1 MAVNKQIRSEYIKN
15 LMEDKEELNKS
26 LVETTKE
33 TLKEIVDE
41 AVNKNLRSLIS
52 EADDDDDFEEEEVNT
67 DDLTPTDDELK
78 GEESAEDAA
87 EDSEPDVAGGEDEFS
102 EPDVAGGENEFSEP
116 DVAGDDEEVWSSL
129 EQYKDEDGEY
139 DLTSMADDD
148 VVKVLKV
155 MKPEDGDGVRVVK
168 KDDGNITLIDDE
180 NDTEY
185 LIVIGDDD
193 EEAGELGESV
203 VNEGNVDLGYTDNYQ
218 DKTAMTMDPD
228 DGEKTRKWNAGT
240 PTGNGK
246 RWVGNKGDMSP
257 YNENVNEADCE
268 GDECLVEIELDD
280 DMDECGMTEGATS
293 VAQDGPNYRGASKAH
308 VPSNDKP
315 TRTAREGSEAG
326 EFIKPTTENPYES
339 VDRKVDAITEENK
352 QLKQIAGQLKESL
365 NDACVINA
373 SLGKIIKLVTE
384 NTTTREEKLN
394 IINRFNDVKSVEE
407 SKKLYEA
414 ISEELKRQHPINNGV
429 NAVAEPQQLSES
441 KKNVVETP
449 LYESTELSDTI
460 SLMKRL
466 DKIK

>member
-26 LVETTKE
+26 LIETTKE
-33 TLKEIVDE
+33 TLKGIVDE

-52 EADDDDDFEEEEVNT
+52 EADDDDDFEEEEV
-67 DDLTPTDDELK
+67 DSKDLTPSDEELNGDK
-78 GEESAEDAA
+78 ESADDAA
-87 EDSEPDVAGGEDEFS
+87 DTSDTDTAGGEDEFSEPDVAGGEDEFS
-102 EPDVAGGENEFSEP
+102 EPDT
-116 DVAGDDEEVWSSL
+116 AGDEDEVWSSL

-168 KDDGNITLIDDE
+168 KDDGNLKLIDDE

-185 LIVIGDDD
+185 LIVLNDDD
-193 EEAGELGESV
+193 EDEAEIEVELGESV

-228 DGEKTRKWNAGT
+228 DGAKTRKWNAGT

-257 YNENVNEADCE
+257 FNEQVNEGDCE
-268 GDECLVEIELDD
+268 DGECIVEIE
-280 DMDECGMTEGATS
+280 MDECGDAPMEESAMTMSNKRTDRE
-293 VAQDGPNYRGASKAH
+293 PNMEDNGHERERRHRNRTGVNPTMNK
-308 VPSNDKP
+308 SN
-315 TRTAREGSEAG
+315 
-326 EFIKPTTENPYES
+326 ES
-339 VDRKVDAITEENK
+339 IDRKVSAITNENK
-352 QLKQIAGQLKESL
+352 QLKDIAGQLKESL

-394 IINRFNDVKSVEE
+394 IINRFNDVKTVEE
-407 SKKLYEA
+407 SKKLYET

-429 NAVAEPQQLSES
+429 TEAMGNQQLSES
-441 KKNVVETP
+441 RKNVVETP
-449 LYESTELSDTI
+449 LYESKELSDTI
-460 SLMKRL
+460 SLMHRVDNLGK
-466 DKIK
+466 

>member
-15 LMEDKEELNKS
+15 LMEDKDELNKS
-26 LVETTKE
+26 FVETTKE
-33 TLKEIVDE
+33 TLREIVDE
-41 AVNKNLRSLIS
+41 AVNKNLRSLIA
-52 EADDDDDFEEEEVNT
+52 EADDDDDNEFEEEEVDST
-67 DDLTPTDDELK
+67 DLTPSDEELK
-78 GEESAEDAA
+78 GDEESADDSVED
-87 EDSEPDVAGGEDEFS
+87 PDTDIAGGEDEFS
-102 EPDVAGGENEFSEP
+102 EPDN
-116 DVAGDDEEVWSSL
+116 AGDEDDVWSSL

-139 DLTSMADDD
+139 DLTNMASDD

-155 MKPEDGDGVRVVK
+155 MKPEDGDGVRVIK

-180 NDTEY
+180 NDAEY
-185 LIVIGDDD
+185 LIVLDDGGD
-193 EEAGELGESV
+193 ASYELGESV

-257 YNENVNEADCE
+257 YNQKVNEGDCE
-268 GDECLVEIELDD
+268 GDECLVEIELEDG
-280 DMDECGMTEGATS
+280 MDECGGMIDEHSGPEGFVGKNSTAKTHHNTNEVPETPRNGS
-293 VAQDGPNYRGASKAH
+293 EGGEHVKPTSKARYS
-308 VPSNDKP
+308 SN
-315 TRTAREGSEAG
+315 
-326 EFIKPTTENPYES
+326 ES
-339 VDRKVDAITEENK
+339 IDRKVNAITDENK

-394 IINRFNDVKSVEE
+394 IINRFNDVKTVEE

-414 ISEELKRQHPINNGV
+414 ISEELKRQHPINKGV
-429 NAVAEPQQLSES
+429 NEVMGNQQLSES
-441 KKNVVETP
+441 KKTVVETP
-449 LYESTELSDTI
+449 LYESTELSETI
-460 SLMKRL
+460 SLMHRL
-466 DKIK
+466 DSIK

>member
-15 LMEDKEELNKS
+15 LMEDKDELNKS
-26 LVETTKE
+26 FVETTKE
-33 TLKEIVDE
+33 TLREIVDE

-52 EADDDDDFEEEEVNT
+52 EADDDNDFEEEEV
-67 DDLTPTDDELK
+67 DSKDLTPSDEELK
-78 GEESAEDAA
+78 GDKESADDAA
-87 EDSEPDVAGGEDEFS
+87 DTSDTDTAGGEDEFSEPDVAGGEDEFS
-102 EPDVAGGENEFSEP
+102 EPDT
-116 DVAGDDEEVWSSL
+116 AGDEDEVWSSL

-139 DLTSMADDD
+139 DLTSMASDD

-155 MKPEDGDGVRVVK
+155 MKPEDGDGVRVIK

-180 NDTEY
+180 NDAEY
-185 LIVIGDDD
+185 LIVLDDGED
-193 EEAGELGESV
+193 ESYELGESV

-228 DGEKTRKWNAGT
+228 DGAKTRKWNAGT

-257 YNENVNEADCE
+257 YNQKVNEGDCD
-268 GDECLVEIELDD
+268 GDECLVEIELED
-280 DMDECGMTEGATS
+280 DMDECGVTEKVETMANGSRTI
-293 VAQDGPNYRGASKAH
+293 QDLHHEKNGQPRHDRHRMNGHNAYSEETNE
-308 VPSNDKP
+308 SIDKQV
-315 TRTAREGSEAG
+315 
-326 EFIKPTTENPYES
+326 N
-339 VDRKVDAITEENK
+339 AITNENK

-365 NDACVINA
+365 NEACVINA

-407 SKKLYEA
+407 CKKLYES
-414 ISEELKRQHPINNGV
+414 ISEELKRQHPINKGV
-429 NAVAEPQQLSES
+429 NEVMGNQQLSES
-441 KKNVVETP
+441 KKTVVETP

-460 SLMKRL
+460 SLMHRL
-466 DKIK
+466 DSIK

>member
-15 LMEDKEELNKS
+15 LMEDKDELNKS
-26 LVETTKE
+26 FVETTKE

-52 EADDDDDFEEEEVNT
+52 EADEDDFEEEEV
-67 DDLTPTDDELK
+67 DSKDLTPTDDELK
-78 GEESAEDAA
+78 GDEGSADDSAD
-87 EDSEPDVAGGEDEFS
+87 DSEPDVAGGDDEFS
-102 EPDVAGGENEFSEP
+102 EPDVAGEEGEYSEP
-116 DVAGDDEEVWSSL
+116 DTAGDDDEVWSSL

-139 DLTSMADDD
+139 DLTSMASDD

-155 MKPEDGDGVRVVK
+155 MKPEDGDGVRVIK

-185 LIVIGDDD
+185 LIVIGDDED
-193 EEAGELGESV
+193 GEYGELGESV

-228 DGEKTRKWNAGT
+228 DGAKTRKWNAGT

-257 YNENVNEADCE
+257 YNQKVNEGDCE
-268 GDECLVEIELDD
+268 DGECIVEIE
-280 DMDECGMTEGATS
+280 MDECGDVPMDESAMTMSNKRTDRE
-293 VAQDGPNYRGASKAH
+293 PNMEDNGHERERRHRNRTG
-308 VPSNDKP
+308 VNP
-315 TRTAREGSEAG
+315 TMNKT
-326 EFIKPTTENPYES
+326 NES
-339 VDRKVDAITEENK
+339 IDSRVSAITNENK
-352 QLKQIAGQLKESL
+352 QLKDIAGQLKESL

-394 IINRFNDVKSVEE
+394 IINRFNDVKTVEE
-407 SKKLYEA
+407 GKKLYET
-414 ISEELKRQHPINNGV
+414 ISEELKRQHPINKGV
-429 NAVAEPQQLSES
+429 DAVANPQQISES
-441 KKNVVETP
+441 KKTVVETP

-460 SLMKRL
+460 SLMHRL
-466 DKIK
+466 DNIK

>member
-26 LVETTKE
+26 LIETTKE
-33 TLKEIVDE
+33 TLKGIVDE

-52 EADDDDDFEEEEVNT
+52 EADEDDFEEEEVSSE
-67 DDLTPTDDELK
+67 DLTPTDDELK
-78 GEESAEDAA
+78 DDEESTDDSVDEVDVETDADT
-87 EDSEPDVAGGEDEFS
+87 EGEVE
-102 EPDVAGGENEFSEP
+102 
-116 DVAGDDEEVWSSL
+116 GDDEDVWGSL

-168 KDDGNITLIDDE
+168 KDDGNLKLIDDE
-180 NDTEY
+180 NDAEY
-185 LIVIGDDD
+185 LIVLNDDEDDD
-193 EEAGELGESV
+193 ETEIEIELGESV

-228 DGEKTRKWNAGT
+228 DGAKTRKWNAGT

-257 YNENVNEADCE
+257 FNEQVNEGDCE
-268 GDECLVEIELDD
+268 DGECIVEIE
-280 DMDECGMTEGATS
+280 MDECGDAPMEESAMTMSNKRTDRE
-293 VAQDGPNYRGASKAH
+293 PNMEDNGHERERRHRNRTGVNPTMNKANESIGYR
-308 VPSNDKP
+308 VN
-315 TRTAREGSEAG
+315 
-326 EFIKPTTENPYES
+326 
-339 VDRKVDAITEENK
+339 AITNENK
-352 QLKQIAGQLKESL
+352 QLKGIAGQLKESL

-394 IINRFNDVKSVEE
+394 IINRFNDVKTVEE
-407 SKKLYEA
+407 SKKLYET

-429 NAVAEPQQLSES
+429 TEAMGNQQLSES
-441 KKNVVETP
+441 RKNVVETP
-449 LYESTELSDTI
+449 LYESKELSDTI
-460 SLMKRL
+460 SLMHRVDNLGK
-466 DKIK
+466 

>member
-1 MAVNKQIRSEYIKN
+1 
-15 LMEDKEELNKS
+15 MEDKDELNKS
-26 LVETTKE
+26 FVETTKE

-52 EADDDDDFEEEEVNT
+52 EADEDDFEEEEV
-67 DDLTPTDDELK
+67 DSKDLTPTDDELK
-78 GEESAEDAA
+78 GDEGSADDSAD
-87 EDSEPDVAGGEDEFS
+87 DSEPDVAGGDDEFS
-102 EPDVAGGENEFSEP
+102 EPDVAGEDGEYSEP
-116 DVAGDDEEVWSSL
+116 DTAGDDDEVWSSL

-139 DLTSMADDD
+139 DLTSMASDD

-155 MKPEDGDGVRVVK
+155 MKPEDGDGVRVIK

-185 LIVIGDDD
+185 LIVIGDDED
-193 EEAGELGESV
+193 GEYGELGESV

-228 DGEKTRKWNAGT
+228 DGAKTRKWNAGT

-257 YNENVNEADCE
+257 YNQKVNEGDCE
-268 GDECLVEIELDD
+268 DDDCIVEIE
-280 DMDECGMTEGATS
+280 MDECGDAPMEESAMTMSNKRTDRE
-293 VAQDGPNYRGASKAH
+293 PNMEDNGHERERRHRNRTG
-308 VPSNDKP
+308 VNP
-315 TRTAREGSEAG
+315 TMNKT
-326 EFIKPTTENPYES
+326 NES
-339 VDRKVDAITEENK
+339 IDSRVSAITNENK
-352 QLKQIAGQLKESL
+352 QLKDIAGQLKESL

-394 IINRFNDVKSVEE
+394 IINRFNDVKTVEE
-407 SKKLYEA
+407 GKKLYET
-414 ISEELKRQHPINNGV
+414 ISEELKRQHPINKGV
-429 NAVAEPQQLSES
+429 DAVANPQQISES
-441 KKNVVETP
+441 KKTVVETP

-460 SLMKRL
+460 SLMHRL
-466 DKIK
+466 DNIK

>member
-26 LVETTKE
+26 LIETTKE
-33 TLKEIVDE
+33 TLKGIVDE

-52 EADDDDDFEEEEVNT
+52 EADEDDFEEEEVSSE
-67 DDLTPTDDELK
+67 DLTPTDDELK
-78 GEESAEDAA
+78 DDEESTDDSVDEVDVETDADT
-87 EDSEPDVAGGEDEFS
+87 EGEVE
-102 EPDVAGGENEFSEP
+102 
-116 DVAGDDEEVWSSL
+116 GDDEDVWGSL

-168 KDDGNITLIDDE
+168 KDDGNLKLIDDE
-180 NDTEY
+180 NDAEY
-185 LIVIGDDD
+185 LIVLNDDEDDD
-193 EEAGELGESV
+193 ETEIEIELGESV

-228 DGEKTRKWNAGT
+228 DGAKTRKWNAGT

-257 YNENVNEADCE
+257 FNEQVNEGDCE
-268 GDECLVEIELDD
+268 DGECIVEIE
-280 DMDECGMTEGATS
+280 MDECGDVPMEESAMTMSNKRTDRE
-293 VAQDGPNYRGASKAH
+293 PNMEDNGHERERRHRNRTGVNPTMNK
-308 VPSNDKP
+308 SN
-315 TRTAREGSEAG
+315 
-326 EFIKPTTENPYES
+326 ES
-339 VDRKVDAITEENK
+339 IDRKVSAITNENK
-352 QLKQIAGQLKESL
+352 QLKDIAGQLKESL

-394 IINRFNDVKSVEE
+394 IINRFNDVKTVEE
-407 SKKLYEA
+407 SKKLYET

-429 NAVAEPQQLSES
+429 TEAMGNQQLSES
-441 KKNVVETP
+441 RKNVVETP
-449 LYESTELSDTI
+449 LYESKELSDTI
-460 SLMKRL
+460 SLMHRVDNLGK
-466 DKIK
+466 

>member
-33 TLKEIVDE
+33 ALKGIVDE

-52 EADDDDDFEEEEVNT
+52 ESDDDDFEEEEVDT
-67 DDLTPTDDELK
+67 EDLTPTDDELK
-78 GEESAEDAA
+78 GDESADDAA
-87 EDSEPDVAGGEDEFS
+87 DVAGGEDEFS
-102 EPDVAGGENEFSEP
+102 EPDT
-116 DVAGDDEEVWSSL
+116 AGDDDEVWSSL

-139 DLTSMADDD
+139 DLTGMANDD

-155 MKPEDGDGVRVVK
+155 MKPEDGDGVRVIK

-185 LIVIGDDD
+185 LIVIGDD
-193 EEAGELGESV
+193 EEEPGELGESV
-203 VNEGNVDLGYTDNYQ
+203 VNEGEVDLGYTDNYQ

-228 DGEKTRKWNAGT
+228 DGAKTRKWNAGT

-257 YNENVNEADCE
+257 YNQKVNEADCD

-280 DMDECGMTEGATS
+280 DVDECGVTEGATS
-293 VAQDGPNYRGASKAH
+293 VAQNSPNYRGASKAH
-308 VPSNDKP
+308 VPNTDKP

-339 VDRKVDAITEENK
+339 VDRKVNNITEENR
-352 QLKQIAGQLKESL
+352 QLKDIAGQLKESL

-394 IINRFNDVKSVEE
+394 IINRFNDVKTVEE
-407 SKKLYEA
+407 SKKLYET

-429 NAVAEPQQLSES
+429 NAVANPQQLSES

-449 LYESTELSDTI
+449 LYESAELRDTI
-460 SLMKRL
+460 SLMKRV
-466 DKIK
+466 DSIK